1 MSMLV
6 KIPAVP
12 HPDGWHSID
21 WKLHHQ
27 KVRKLQSRIA
37 KATLNKQWR
46 RVKSLQRMLV
56 RSFSA
61 KVLAVKRVTE
71 NRGRKT
77 PGVDK
82 QLWSTPDSK
91 WKAVF
96 QLIRKGYKPN
106 PLRRIHIPK
115 ANGKLRPLGIP
126 TMRDRA
132 MQALYLLALDP
143 VAETTAD
150 PNSYGFRPGRST
162 ADAMEQVFNCLCRK
176 TAPGWILEGDIK
188 GCFDNISHDWLLE
201 NIPMDRQIL
210 RKWLKSGY
218 IEKGTFNNTSAGTT
232 QGSPCSPVLANMC
245 LDKLERIL
253 NEHPAI
259 SKTTVEGRKNRVH
272 YVRFADDFICTSSSK
287 EVLKDVV
294 LPIITAFMQERGLV
308 LSDEKTTITHIDEGF
323 DFLGQNV
330 RKYKGK
336 LLIKPSK
343 KNLKSFLKKVRS
355 TIEANKTVTTVR
367 LIALL
372 NPMIRGWAN
381 YHRHKVSKEIYN
393 YADHHIWRKIWQW
406 CRRRHPNKGRRWV
419 AAKYFRSTG
428 NRSWIFHGTEQNGK
442 KHELIR
448 ASSTPI
454 ERHVK
459 IRSEANPYDLR
470 WETYFERRQDQRW
483 LNSLNGKKKV
493 AAIWK
498 KQNRLCPACEQR
510 FTPETGW
517 NVHHIVKKT
526 LGGGDELENLALLHP
541 NCHRQLHSNE
551 AGTPQKEHLS
561 KA

>member
-1 MSMLV
+1 
-6 KIPAVP
+6 
-12 HPDGWHSID
+12 
-21 WKLHHQ
+21 
-27 KVRKLQSRIA
+27 
-37 KATLNKQWR
+37 
-46 RVKSLQRMLV
+46 
-56 RSFSA
+56 
-61 KVLAVKRVTE
+61 
-71 NRGRKT
+71 
-77 PGVDK
+77 
-82 QLWSTPDSK
+82 
-91 WKAVF
+91 
-96 QLIRKGYKPN
+96 
-106 PLRRIHIPK
+106 
-115 ANGKLRPLGIP
+115 
-126 TMRDRA
+126 
-132 MQALYLLALDP
+132 
-143 VAETTAD
+143 
-150 PNSYGFRPGRST
+150 
-162 ADAMEQVFNCLCRK
+162 
-176 TAPGWILEGDIK
+176 
-188 GCFDNISHDWLLE
+188 
-201 NIPMDRQIL
+201 
-210 RKWLKSGY
+210 
-218 IEKGTFNNTSAGTT
+218 
-232 QGSPCSPVLANMC
+232 
-245 LDKLERIL
+245 
-253 NEHPAI
+253 
-259 SKTTVEGRKNRVH
+259 
-272 YVRFADDFICTSSSK
+272 
-287 EVLKDVV
+287 
-294 LPIITAFMQERGLV
+294 MQERGLV

-336 LLIKPSK
+336 LLIKPSN

-381 YHRHKVSKEIYN
+381 YHRHKVSKETYN

-419 AAKYFRSTG
+419 AAKYFRSIG

-442 KHELIR
+442 EHELIR

-459 IRSEANPYDLR
+459 IRSEANPYDPR

-498 KQNRLCPACEQR
+498 KQNRLCSACEQH

-526 LGGGDELENLALLHP
+526 LGGGEELNNLALLHP